1 MKAASWGRRLGGMVM
16 VGAVLALSACSSPG
30 PGAPIAERD
39 PLEGTNRF
47 FHENNVK
54 LDRFILRPAAQGYD
68 FITPELLQHLIGNA
82 YNHINTV
89 GDFANYVFQG
99 DVDSALTALGRFTV
113 NSIMGAGG
121 LLDPAT
127 EFDLPRED
135 TDFGVTLGKYGVG
148 EGAYLVLPLLGPSTT
163 RDTVGGVVDRGFD
176 PRTYV
181 GLFVDGTAVD
191 IAMPSSQALEIL
203 DTRNRNA
210 DLIDDVLYNSADSY
224 ISLRSIYLQR
234 RDSLIRGEEGA
245 TDALPDIFDEE
256 SN

>member
-1 MKAASWGRRLGGMVM
+1 MTARRWARGLGSLAMAALLV
-16 VGAVLALSACSSPG
+16 ACSSPG

-39 PLEGTNRF
+39 PLESSNRF
-47 FHENNVK
+47 FHENNVR

-68 FITPELLQHLIGNA
+68 FITPELFQHLIGNA

-99 DVDSALTALGRFTV
+99 DVDSALVALGRFTV
-113 NSIMGAGG
+113 NSIIGAGG

-148 EGAYLVLPLLGPSTT
+148 EGAYLVLPLLGPSTS
-163 RDTVGGVVDRGFD
+163 RDAWGGLVDRGLD

-181 GLFVDGTAVD
+181 GLFVDGTIVD
-191 IAMPSSQALEIL
+191 IAMPSSTALEII

-256 SN
+256 TN